1 MTKPIATLIST
12 FERRIGRRQRR
23 GTFVR
28 LRSSATGSVIE
39 VVPSALIVIL
49 PA

>member
-12 FERRIGRRQRR
+12 FERRTGRRRR